1 MHNQVVD
8 IHNEFVHGY
17 YRIKQKFNN
26 NIGKKEEENKKIIV
40 ENLKL
45 QEIVNKLEYSLI
57 ESVRNSGT
65 FYEKT
70 LSQTNKRR
78 KFDTT

>member
-8 IHNEFVHGY
+8 SHNEFVHGY
-17 YRIKQKFNN
+17 YRMKQKFNN
-26 NIGKKEEENKKIIV
+26 NIGKKEEENKKLIV

-57 ESVRNSGT
+57 ESVRNSDICH
-65 FYEKT
+65 EK
-70 LSQTNKRR
+70 
-78 KFDTT
+78 